1 MITKDSPEFKKDIF
15 LLMFDKSFPYLKV
28 TNIPTMLFPSITGT
42 DIAIKGKSFIGST
55 DGSEINELLFL
66 AAVKKS

>member
-1 MITKDSPEFKKDIF
+1 
-15 LLMFDKSFPYLKV
+15 MFDKSFPYLKA